1 MAELLGVFGFL
12 VVLLRAAILCFQTI
26 VAGGTI
32 FLSVVLPKV
41 FSDSQELKQ
50 PAWKVIRGCAL
61 GLALSQLFFLFVN
74 ALVLRY
80 STDLSFTEVLSAN
93 FAIVGVVAIGASL
106 LILFWPESLRN
117 TSSSLALIPVLLVVA
132 SSVVTSH
139 SFSRIDDRTM
149 LMGLTSLHY
158 LATAAWIGG
167 LPYLLLAMR
176 RVMEPEAR
184 VRISQRFSRLAQ
196 ISVAVLFLAGLGMTL
211 VYVGSWNAL
220 YGTAYGIM
228 VSTKIV
234 LFGCLLLLGA
244 ANYYIAKRAV
254 AASTAG
260 ALSLS
265 RFGEVEIGIGLAVIL
280 AAASLTSQPPGA
292 DLTEDRVSL
301 HEIAVRYAPRMP
313 QLKSPPLADLS
324 PSGKEMKRKAI
335 AAGIKVPTAFLPGQS
350 FWHPDTPG
358 DIAWSEY
365 NHNWAGLIVLAM
377 GLLALLSRNK
387 YFSWAKIWPLM
398 FLGLAVFLFL
408 RADPENWP
416 LGPNGFWES
425 FREADVLQH
434 RAAVVLIILFAVFQ
448 WMVETNR
455 VESHAAALVFPGVCA
470 IGGVVLLTHMHSV
483 TNIKQEML
491 IELSHTPLAILGIL
505 AGWSRWLELRL
516 PPENGVRKYLAWV
529 WPVCFILVGLVLMD
543 YHEA

>member
-41 FSDSQELKQ
+41 FSDSQVLKQ

-61 GLALSQLFFLFVN
+61 GLALSQVFFLFVN
-74 ALVLRY
+74 GLVLRY
-80 STDLSFTEVLSAN
+80 STDLSFAEVLSAN
-93 FAIVGVVAIGASL
+93 FAIAGVVAIGASL

-117 TSSSLALIPVLLVVA
+117 TGSSLALIPALVVVA

-139 SFSRIDDRTM
+139 SFSRIDDRTI

-167 LPYLLLAMR
+167 LPYLLLALR

-196 ISVAVLFLAGLGMTL
+196 VSVAVLFFAGLGMTL

-228 VSTKIV
+228 VGTKIA
-234 LFGCLLLLGA
+234 LFACLLLLGT
-244 ANYYIAKRAV
+244 ANYYIVKGAGSELGTM
-254 AASTAG
+254 AST
-260 ALSLS
+260 SLI

-292 DLTEDRVSL
+292 DLAEDRVSL
-301 HEIAVRYAPRMP
+301 HEIAGRYAPRMP

-335 AAGIKVPTAFLPGQS
+335 AAGI
-350 FWHPDTPG
+350 
-358 DIAWSEY
+358 
-365 NHNWAGLIVLAM
+365 
-377 GLLALLSRNK
+377 
-387 YFSWAKIWPLM
+387 
-398 FLGLAVFLFL
+398 
-408 RADPENWP
+408 
-416 LGPNGFWES
+416 
-425 FREADVLQH
+425 
-434 RAAVVLIILFAVFQ
+434 
-448 WMVETNR
+448 
-455 VESHAAALVFPGVCA
+455 
-470 IGGVVLLTHMHSV
+470 
-483 TNIKQEML
+483 
-491 IELSHTPLAILGIL
+491 
-505 AGWSRWLELRL
+505 
-516 PPENGVRKYLAWV
+516 
-529 WPVCFILVGLVLMD
+529 
-543 YHEA
+543 

>member
-32 FLSVVLPKV
+32 FLSVVMPGA
-41 FSDSQELKQ
+41 FSGSQDLKQ
-50 PAWKVIRGCAL
+50 SAWKIIRWCAL
-61 GLALSQLFFLFVN
+61 GLALSQLFFLVVN

-80 STDLSFTEVLSAN
+80 STDIPYTEVLTAN
-93 FAIVGVVAIGASL
+93 FAIASLVAIAASVV
-106 LILFWPESLRN
+106 ILFWPENLRN
-117 TSSSLALIPVLLVVA
+117 AGNQLALIPALVVVA

-139 SFSRIDDRTM
+139 SFSRIDDRAM
-149 LMGLTSLHY
+149 LVGLTSLHY

-167 LPYLLLAMR
+167 LPYLLLAMKQ
-176 RVMEPEAR
+176 VTEPETR

-196 ISVAVLFLAGLGMTL
+196 ISVVVLFFAGLGMTL

-220 YGTAYGIM
+220 FGTAYGIM
-228 VSTKIV
+228 VSTKIA

-244 ANYYIAKRAV
+244 ANYYIAKGAR
-254 AASTAG
+254 AASSIG
-260 ALSLS
+260 ANSLS

-301 HEIAVRYAPRMP
+301 HEIAVRYAPRVP
-313 QLKSPPLADLS
+313 QLTSPPLADLS
-324 PSGKEMKRKAI
+324 PSGKEMRRKAI
-335 AAGIKVPTAFLPGQS
+335 AAGIKVPAAFLPGQS

-387 YFSWAKIWPLM
+387 YFAWAKIWPLM

-448 WMVETNR
+448 WMVETKR
-455 VESHAAALVFPGVCA
+455 VKSHGAALVFPGVCV
-470 IGGVVLLTHMHSV
+470 IGGVVLLTHMHAV

-529 WPVCFILVGLVLMD
+529 WPVCFVLVGLVLMD
-543 YHEA
+543 YHEV